1 MFAWLYLAH
10 PEVSEVPMPLHMDQR
25 TNSWVYGF
33 MRSEVIF
40 FCVCV
45 RKCGCTF
52 ILHVNVRHTG
62 QTPFNVIDRMQM

>member
-10 PEVSEVPMPLHMDQR
+10 LEVSEVPMPLHMDQR

-40 FCVCV
+40 VCVCV
-45 RKCGCTF
+45 SVGARLSC
-52 ILHVNVRHTG
+52 
-62 QTPFNVIDRMQM
+62 MSM